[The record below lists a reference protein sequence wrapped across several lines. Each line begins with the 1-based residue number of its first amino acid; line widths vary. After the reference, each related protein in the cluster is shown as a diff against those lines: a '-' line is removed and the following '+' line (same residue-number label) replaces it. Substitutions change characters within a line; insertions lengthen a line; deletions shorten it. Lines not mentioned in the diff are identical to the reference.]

1 MVLHFK
7 DNNDFDLVPEC
18 ISYLVGIPLIHMA
31 NKYITEYT
39 GFMDWLTNFN
49 PLEPFVTEDITLTR
63 TGKFVCG
70 LTVITM
76 IISIFSIVTTSL
88 LATTFMDIILHYDT
102 VNFVEIQA
110 SLALANE
117 FAVLPVFVVF
127 VWLGLLMIFLISY
140 IVAFVAL
147 VIVLEMFKVSLN
159 WQIVY
164 HLLLFGIMVTHGL
177 LPYVNPGMV

>member
-1 MVLHFK
+1 MTKGFRSHLPACAGS
-7 DNNDFDLVPEC
+7 LRAP
-18 ISYLVGIPLIHMA
+18 PLQPRRD
-31 NKYITEYT
+31 KYITEYT

-76 IISIFSIVTTSL
+76 IISIFGIVTTSL

-127 VWLGLLMIFLISY
+127 VWLGLLTIFLIPY

-177 LPYVNPGMV
+177 LSYVNPGMV

>member
-1 MVLHFK
+1 
-7 DNNDFDLVPEC
+7 
-18 ISYLVGIPLIHMA
+18 
-31 NKYITEYT
+31 
-39 GFMDWLTNFN
+39 
-49 PLEPFVTEDITLTR
+49 
-63 TGKFVCG
+63 
-70 LTVITM
+70 M
-76 IISIFSIVTTSL
+76 IISIFGIATTSL

-127 VWLGLLMIFLISY
+127 VWLGLLTIFLIPY

-177 LPYVNPGMV
+177 VPYVNPGMV